1 MFTRPL
7 TKWLLISQIA
17 AAGLYAN
24 TTDNLAESLIKLRS
38 EVETLHT
45 KLDDSKDE
53 YKNQMKSYALTR
65 SDLEASISREELKIK
80 QLQQALIKT
89 QERIKKQSASSAG
102 LKPLLLDALSLVEA
116 QIKKGLPFKMQERLS
131 QIDEI
136 RNQVNNDLIMP
147 EKALS
152 RIWAVYEDNFRMTKE
167 NGMFSQNITLDGS
180 ERLADVVRLGSVMM
194 YFKTSDSRMGYVKQ
208 TTEGD
213 SYVEVVDPAEKE
225 QIAVLFDA
233 MKKQIRTGYFN
244 LPNGLAERN

>member
-1 MFTRPL
+1 MLTRPL

-17 AAGLYAN
+17 AAGLFAN

-80 QLQQALIKT
+80 QLQQALVKT
-89 QERIKKQSASSAG
+89 QERIKQQSASSAG
-102 LKPLLLDALSLVEA
+102 LKPLLLDALNLLEV
-116 QIKKGLPFKMQERLS
+116 QVKKGLPFKLQDRLA

-136 RNQVNNDLIMP
+136 RTQITNDLIMP

-152 RIWAVYEDNFRMTKE
+152 RIWAVYEDNFRMSKE
-167 NGMFSQNITLDGS
+167 NGMFSQNITLDGN

-194 YFKTSDSRMGYVKQ
+194 YFKTSDSRMGYVKHSP
-208 TTEGD
+208 EGD
-213 SYVEVVDPAEKE
+213 SYVEVVDPAQKE
-225 QIAVLFDA
+225 QIALLFDA